1 MDASPPP
8 SGGPRYGVPVRW
20 DALFDDLEAQ
30 LAAAEAGDRAT
41 AVADLTRAEHA
52 TITLVERLRGT
63 AGAVTLE
70 LRDGS
75 AVTGELRDA
84 ASEWVLV
91 GELRRQHLVP
101 AGAIATVAGLGRHAQ
116 PSRSARSDRL
126 GLGHVLR
133 ALMRDRRPVQVRT
146 PAGAFPGWIARVG
159 KDHVDLEMSPG
170 ATHGTRAVPWSAL
183 LCVSETEA
191 GFVPR

>member
-1 MDASPPP
+1 MDGPPT
-8 SGGPRYGVPVRW
+8 GVHDPRYGVPVRW

-30 LAAAEAGDRAT
+30 LAAAEAGDRAA

-52 TITLVERLRGT
+52 TITLVERLRGA
-63 AGAVTLE
+63 AGAVTIE
-70 LRDGS
+70 LRDGAS
-75 AVTGELRDA
+75 VTGELRDA

-91 GELRRQHLVP
+91 GEDRRQHLVP
-101 AGAIATVAGLGRHAQ
+101 SGAIATVAGLGRHAQ
-116 PSRSARSDRL
+116 PARSARSDRL

-146 PAGAFPGWIARVG
+146 SAGAFPGWIARVG
-159 KDHVDLEMSPG
+159 KDHVDLEVSPG
-170 ATHGTRAVPWSAL
+170 AAHGARTVPWSAL
-183 LCVSETEA
+183 LCVSETDV